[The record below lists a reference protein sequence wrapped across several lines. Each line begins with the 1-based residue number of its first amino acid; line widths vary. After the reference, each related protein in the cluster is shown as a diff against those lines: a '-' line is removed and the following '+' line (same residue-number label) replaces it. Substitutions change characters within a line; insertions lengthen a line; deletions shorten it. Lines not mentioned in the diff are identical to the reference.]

1 MPPRRPRSTIDGEPI
16 EGQEEYEDYDDA
28 EDAGSFTVD
37 AGPPPQ
43 KQRRRFSMWEAL
55 FDECRRFEGEWRRT
69 ATPLSK
75 STAAQLSSDIRNA
88 YKREFVKSRLKGLN
102 PDEHWD
108 AAWGPGKGGDPDEFY
123 VWIKY
128 LGKRTGN

>member
-1 MPPRRPRSTIDGEPI
+1 MPPRKPRSSTVEGE
-16 EGQEEYEDYDDA
+16 EDLDDML
-28 EDAGSFTVD
+28 DDTSGSFTVD
-37 AGPPPQ
+37 AGPPPM

-88 YKREFVKSRLKGLN
+88 YKREFVKSRLKGLDH
-102 PDEHWD
+102 DERWD
-108 AAWGPGKGGDPDEFY
+108 AAWGPGKDNQDEYY

-128 LGKRTGN
+128 LGKRS